1 MRRMML
7 AAAVCSVGLV
17 AGCGSSS
24 QTPTTPASA
33 GSTNASTTGRG
44 ALTHTGRVGTV
55 APPTSGTLNATNPT
69 VLRQIESRLVS
80 YYTSKGFSGVTAICT
95 GTNPTTASCHVTG
108 TNSASKTS
116 FAVITIALDPT
127 TGVLK
132 VVHVAP

>member
-1 MRRMML
+1 MRRTML
-7 AAAVCSVGLV
+7 AAAVCSLGLA

-55 APPTSGTLNATNPT
+55 SPASGKLNATNPT
-69 VLRQIESRLVS
+69 VLKQIESRLVG
-80 YYTSKGFSGVTAICT
+80 YYTSKGFSGITAICS
-95 GTNPTTASCHVTG
+95 GTSPTTASCRVTG

-116 FAVITIALDPT
+116 SAVITIALDPT